1 MLLRGVEGRT
11 ILSLAKNGFAIM
23 TDSAQGGIKGYQAF
37 GMMQG
42 FWHCEAA
49 SDSSINF
56 RATLVDF
63 SYPDENDPDAKIG
76 RVEISGKVET
86 KTGSLKGQTAVK
98 IFPLFADPFS
108 GKSPSLLSP
117 MTSRASE
124 SLSCRQ
130 TRASEQGLGGRS
142 ENCCASRPLDLLRAA
157 GPQELQEGEYLLVDQ
172 AD

>member
-1 MLLRGVEGRT
+1 MRSIPSLVLVGCFLALPAHAQSPDCRSMLGTYLTTKVDTSGVAKGVEGRT
-11 ILSLAKNGFAIM
+11 ILSLARNGFAIM

-108 GKSPSLLSP
+108 GKEP
-117 MTSRASE
+117 
-124 SLSCRQ
+124 
-130 TRASEQGLGGRS
+130 
-142 ENCCASRPLDLLRAA
+142 
-157 GPQELQEGEYLLVDQ
+157 ELVVTYDFKGQRILVTPPDQ
-172 AD
+172 S